1 MITSLELAISGASHE
16 LGLPSEL
23 VEKVYKAYWL
33 AIKQVIQTLPLKED
47 LTEED
52 FSKLRASVNVPSL
65 GKLYSSYDRVQGV
78 KRRFKYLQQIKN
90 NDQNKETQA
99 DVY

>member
-1 MITSLELAISGASHE
+1 MITSLDLAITGAAHD

-23 VEKVYKAYWL
+23 VEKVYRAYWYS
-33 AIKQVIQTLPLKED
+33 IKQLVQGLPLKEE
-47 LTEED
+47 LTEDD
-52 FSKLRASVNVPSL
+52 FSALKTSINVPSL
-65 GKLYSSYDRVQGV
+65 GKLHASYDRVQGV

-90 NDQNKETQA
+90 NDKNKETKT

>member
-1 MITSLELAISGASHE
+1 MTALELAISGASHE

-23 VEKVYKAYWL
+23 VGKVYRAYWL
-33 AIKQVIQTLPLKED
+33 AIKQTIQALPLKED

-52 FSKLRASVNVPSL
+52 FSELRTSINVPSL

-78 KRRFKYLQQIKN
+78 KRRFKYLQQIKDN
-90 NDQNKETQA
+90 AKDKETKT

>member
-1 MITSLELAISGASHE
+1 MTSLELAISGASHK
-16 LGLPSEL
+16 LGIPSEL
-23 VEKVYKAYWL
+23 VGKVYKAYWL
-33 AIKQVIQTLPLKED
+33 AIKQAIQPLPLKED
-47 LTEED
+47 LGEEQ
-52 FSKLRASVNVPSL
+52 FSNLRASINIPSL

-90 NDQNKETQA
+90 NDQNKETKA

>member
-1 MITSLELAISGASHE
+1 MTALELAISGASRE

-33 AIKQVIQTLPLKED
+33 AVKQAVQALPLKEA
-47 LTEED
+47 LTED
-52 FSKLRASVNVPSL
+52 QFSELRASFNIPSL

-78 KRRFKYLQQIKN
+78 KRRFKYLQQIKDN
-90 NDQNKETQA
+90 AKDKKTKT
-99 DVY
+99 DVH

>member
-1 MITSLELAISGASHE
+1 MTALELAILGASRE

-23 VEKVYKAYWL
+23 VEKVYRAYWL
-33 AIKQVIQTLPLKED
+33 AVKQAIQALPLKED
-47 LTEED
+47 ITEND
-52 FSKLRASVNVPSL
+52 FSELRASVNIPSL

-90 NDQNKETQA
+90 NAENKETET
-99 DVY
+99 DVH

>member
-1 MITSLELAISGASHE
+1 MTALDLAISGASHE
-16 LGLPSEL
+16 LGIPSEL
-23 VEKVYKAYWL
+23 VEKVYRAYWL
-33 AIKQVIQTLPLKED
+33 AIKQAVQALPLKED
-47 LTEED
+47 LTDED
-52 FSKLRASVNVPSL
+52 FSKLRTSFNIPSL

-90 NDQNKETQA
+90 NAQNKETQT